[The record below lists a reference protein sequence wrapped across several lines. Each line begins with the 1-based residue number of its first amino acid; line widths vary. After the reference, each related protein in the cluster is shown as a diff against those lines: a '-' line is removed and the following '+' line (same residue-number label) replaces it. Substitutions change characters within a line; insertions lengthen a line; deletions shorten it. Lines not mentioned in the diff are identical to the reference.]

1 MPAPDGA
8 EEQLT
13 LFHKV
18 WIRSVSYTHLSNV
31 EPPDE
36 GFMEER
42 LEIFRAEGLKVQLH

>member
-1 MPAPDGA
+1 M
-8 EEQLT
+8 T
-13 LFHKV
+13 LVQILPYHRMGVPKYERLDRKYPV
-18 WIRSVSYTHLSNV
+18 SNV